1 MLNKEK
7 YDMVIGK
14 VDTNKKAFIV
24 AELSGNHG
32 GDINK
37 AYKLIKA
44 AADAS
49 ADAVKLQTYTPDTIT
64 LNSNKSYFH
73 TNINGLWA
81 GKTLYQLY
89 SEAYTPWSWHK
100 ELKDYAE
107 SLGLEFFSTPF
118 DITSA
123 DYLEELGIPCYKI
136 SSFEINDLYLI
147 EHIAKKQKPIL
158 LSLGLAEEHEIW
170 DAVNTIRYAGN
181 NQICL
186 LKCTSSYPAS
196 ISDANIIMIKDIK
209 ERFQVEAGISDHTL
223 GYSVA
228 VGAFCLGAR
237 VIEKHV
243 VLDKNDNTVDA
254 GFSMT
259 PDEFHSMV
267 KMIREIELA
276 YGCINYTLSLSQKNQ
291 LMDRRSLFTSKSI
304 KKGEYFTE
312 DNIKSVR
319 PGYGISTKY
328 YKEIIG
334 KKAVCDID
342 YAEPLQ
348 DYMINWNDD

>member
-1 MLNKEK
+1 
-7 YDMVIGK
+7 MVIGK

-136 SSFEINDLYLI
+136 SSFEIKSWPSTNF
-147 EHIAKKQKPIL
+147 
-158 LSLGLAEEHEIW
+158 
-170 DAVNTIRYAGN
+170 R
-181 NQICL
+181 
-186 LKCTSSYPAS
+186 
-196 ISDANIIMIKDIK
+196 
-209 ERFQVEAGISDHTL
+209 
-223 GYSVA
+223 
-228 VGAFCLGAR
+228 
-237 VIEKHV
+237 
-243 VLDKNDNTVDA
+243 
-254 GFSMT
+254 
-259 PDEFHSMV
+259 
-267 KMIREIELA
+267 
-276 YGCINYTLSLSQKNQ
+276 
-291 LMDRRSLFTSKSI
+291 FTSFNSLKSR
-304 KKGEYFTE
+304 KTFSVDLEAE
-312 DNIKSVR
+312 DI
-319 PGYGISTKY
+319 PW
-328 YKEIIG
+328 EM
-334 KKAVCDID
+334 
-342 YAEPLQ
+342 P
-348 DYMINWNDD
+348 

>member
-7 YDMVIGK
+7 YDMVIG
-14 VDTNKKAFIV
+14 
-24 AELSGNHG
+24 GNHG

-118 DITSA
+118 DI
-123 DYLEELGIPCYKI
+123 
-136 SSFEINDLYLI
+136 
-147 EHIAKKQKPIL
+147 AKKQKPIL
-158 LSLGLAEEHEIW
+158 LSLGLSEEHEIW

-334 KKAVCDID
+334 KKAACDID

>member
-1 MLNKEK
+1 
-7 YDMVIGK
+7 MVIGK
-14 VDTNKKAFIV
+14 VDTSKKAFII

-37 AYKLIKA
+37 ALKLIKA

-49 ADAVKLQTYTPDTIT
+49 VDAVKLQTYTPDTIT
-64 LNSNKSYFH
+64 LNSNKHYFK
-73 TNINGLWA
+73 TNSNGLWA
-81 GKTLYQLY
+81 GKTLYELY

-100 ELKDYAE
+100 ELQDYAH

-118 DITSA
+118 DVTSV
-123 DYLEELGIPCYKI
+123 DFLEELDIPCYKI
-136 SSFEINDLYLI
+136 SSFEINDIYLI
-147 EHIAKKQKPIL
+147 EYVAQKNKPIL
-158 LSLGLAEEHEIW
+158 LSLGLAEEKEIW
-170 DAVNTIRYAGN
+170 TAIDIIKSAGN
-181 NQICL
+181 DQICL

-196 ISDANIIMIKDIK
+196 ISDANISMIKDMK
-209 ERFQVEAGISDHTL
+209 EKFNTEVGISDHTL

-237 VIEKHV
+237 VIEKHI

-254 GFSMT
+254 AFSMS
-259 PDEFHSMV
+259 PDEFKVMI
-267 KMIREIELA
+267 KTIREIEEA
-276 YGCINYTLSLSQKNQ
+276 YGSIDYSLTSSQKNK
-291 LMDRRSLFTSKSI
+291 LMDRRSLFVSKQI
-304 KKGEYFTE
+304 KKGEIFTE

-334 KKAVCDID
+334 KKATCDID
-342 YAEPLQ
+342 YAEPLKE
-348 DYMINWNDD
+348 YMIDWNNK